1 MTSKPETVSKPTDA
15 QLAAL
20 KWFLNRNGDGLFEK
34 NRQVLVAAGERAPIM
49 RSTWNALAA
58 LGLVEFYIDGKRLRT
73 TDAGRAVKLGM
84 VEESR
89 GEDA

>member
-1 MTSKPETVSKPTDA
+1 MATAA
-15 QLAAL
+15 QLSAL
-20 KWFLNRNGDGLFEK
+20 KWLINRNGDGLFEK

-49 RSTWNALAA
+49 RLSWNALSK
-58 LGLVEFYIDGKRLRT
+58 LGLVEFYADNKRVRV